1 MPGPVNVSLDVRN
14 FSSNGDGYTNV
25 NGSNGQPYSY
35 KFTGGNKPSN
45 NGDVTVATG
54 RGQAAINVQ
63 VGTDR
68 RYSITNIT
76 FNPQDTQ
83 FSWHAGN
90 NAAVAVIVDTAVAN
104 ATVKYTVTVTD
115 STANCTVPCD
125 PMIQNTAPTGW

>member
-1 MPGPVNVSLDVRN
+1 MPSEVNVSLDVRN

-35 KFTGGNKPSN
+35 KFTGGNTPSN
-45 NGDVTVATG
+45 NGNVTVVKG
-54 RGQAAINVQ
+54 GGQAAITVH
-63 VGTDR
+63 VGSDP

-83 FSWHAGN
+83 FTWHGGN
-90 NAAVAVIVDTAVAN
+90 HAAVAVITDTAVAV
-104 ATVKYTVTVTD
+104 ASVKYSVTVTD

-125 PMIQNTAPTGW
+125 PVIQNVPPTR

>member
-14 FSSNGDGYTNV
+14 FSSNGDGYKNV

-35 KFTGGNKPSN
+35 KFTGGNTSSN
-45 NGDVTVATG
+45 NGNVSVVKG
-54 RGQAAINVQ
+54 GGQAAINVQ
-63 VGTDR
+63 VGSDP

-83 FSWHAGN
+83 FSWHAGGH
-90 NAAVAVIVDTAVAN
+90 AAVAVIVDTAVEVAS
-104 ATVKYTVTVTD
+104 VKYSVTVTD

-125 PMIQNTAPTGW
+125 PVIQNVPPSM